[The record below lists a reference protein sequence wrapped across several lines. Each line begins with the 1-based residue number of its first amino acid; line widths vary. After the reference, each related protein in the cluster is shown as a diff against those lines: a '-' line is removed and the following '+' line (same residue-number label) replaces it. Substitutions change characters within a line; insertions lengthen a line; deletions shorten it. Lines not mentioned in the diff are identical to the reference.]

1 MKNNTIRR
9 VLGGLA
15 IAVLSSSLAN
25 ASSISWWNRI
35 FTAPDSPTSASSSP
49 VGAPTQYASPF
60 SATVSIPTFDAS
72 TGNPQTYNQ
81 LTSIQIV
88 MAWVSSGQVNVFNFD
103 QASAHNFTAASSSV
117 PLSITGPDG
126 TVVNTTAVTGPSG
139 GGSVA
144 AAPPCGFA
152 LCASETTVSGLT
164 GSGTAN
170 NTVIGNGLNSYYGN
184 GVTTLSFNFTS
195 GNSSYTGTEVGGSGH
210 LAFSGNALD
219 GAGIEVTYN
228 YDTLTIPEPG
238 SFVMLGSALLGLGLV
253 IRKRSSKA

>member
-1 MKNNTIRR
+1 MKNKTIRR

-15 IAVLSSSLAN
+15 VAVLGSSLAN
-25 ASSISWWNRI
+25 ASSITWYNNI
-35 FTAPDSPTSASSSP
+35 FTAPDSPTAASSSP
-49 VGAPTQYASPF
+49 LGAPTQYNSPF

-88 MAWVSSGQVNVFNFD
+88 MNWVSSGSVDVYNIDKN
-103 QASAHNFTAASSSV
+103 SAHNFTAATSLA
-117 PLSITGPDG
+117 PLTITGPDG
-126 TVVNTTAVTGPSG
+126 TVVNTTAITGPSG
-139 GGSVA
+139 SGSVA
-144 AAPPCGFA
+144 AAPACGPF
-152 LCASETTVSGLT
+152 LCASVTTESGLT

-184 GVTTLSFNFTS
+184 GITTLSFNFTS
-195 GNSSYTGTEVGGSGH
+195 GDAGYSGTEVGGNGH
-210 LAFSGNALD
+210 LAFGGTALD
-219 GAGIEVTYN
+219 GAGIVVTYN

-253 IRKRSSKA
+253 IRKRIKA